1 MSVRM
6 SDRVCV
12 RMLTRAAAA
21 VTLSAAMALPLQAQT
36 ASCGAQPIELQ
47 DACQKAMDLFT
58 FVAPQLGASLA
69 GGNATLGQTGNLGG
83 VGHFT
88 IGIRA
93 TGLQGEL
100 PDMSGT
106 SVGITG
112 AQSETFSVN
121 DQWVALP
128 QADLAVG
135 IFGGVPVGLT
145 SIGGIDLLASGS
157 WVPEVEGD
165 EVSVRTPEGQFSFGY
180 GVRVGLLQETMTA
193 PGVSVT
199 YLRRSLPEV
208 AVDAFVDDDSL
219 LVGDVKMTTDSWR
232 LVAGKNFYAFGL
244 SAGIGQDRYDSR
256 ADVAAVVNE
265 GSLTFR
271 TATPAAFSQE
281 LTRTNAFAN
290 LAMNLAVLRLV
301 LEVGRVWGDEAPTFN
316 SFAGTSPTEPRL
328 YGSVGLRVGF

>member
-1 MSVRM
+1 M
-6 SDRVCV
+6 SDRIGV
-12 RMLTRAAAA
+12 RMIARAAAA
-21 VTLSAAMALPLQAQT
+21 VALGAMMALPLQAQS
-36 ASCGAQPIELQ
+36 ASCMDQPLPLQ
-47 DACQKAMDLFT
+47 DACQKAADLFA
-58 FVAPQLGASLA
+58 FVAPQLSASLA

-88 IGIRA
+88 LGVRA
-93 TGLQGEL
+93 TGLRGEL
-100 PDMSGT
+100 PDLSGT
-106 SVGITG
+106 GVSIAGP
-112 AQSETFSVN
+112 QSETYEVQ

-128 QADLAVG
+128 QVDLALG

-145 SIGGIDLLASGS
+145 SIGGIDLLVSGS
-157 WVPEVEGD
+157 WVPEVDGD
-165 EVSVRTPEGQFSFGY
+165 GVSVRTPEGQFTFGY
-180 GVRVGLLQETMTA
+180 GARVGLLQETAMA

-219 LVGDVKMTTDSWR
+219 LVGDAKLTTDSWR
-232 LVAGKNFYAFGL
+232 LVAGKNFFAFGL
-244 SAGIGQDRYDSR
+244 SAGIGQDRYDSH
-256 ADVAAVVNE
+256 ADVAAVVNDI
-265 GSLTFR
+265 GGPYR
-271 TATPAAFSQE
+271 TTTPADFSQK

-301 LEVGRVWGDEAPTFN
+301 VEVGRVWGDDAPTFN